1 MLIKNKFIYRIVFIF
16 LFSILTVSCKFN
28 KEIEPVSQKTN
39 RLDSL
44 FNAAVYK
51 AEIPGA
57 VVYITKNKK
66 EVFHKAYGF
75 KNIQDS
81 IPQKT
86 NDIFRMASMSKGLT
100 AVAVLQLYEKGALNL
115 NDEVSKFIP
124 EFKNPR
130 ILVNVLPDSTFTS
143 VPAKSEITIQQLL
156 THSSGIGYGFQDDRY
171 NALVIKNNISE
182 GFCEDERTSL
192 ENTKKIASL
201 PLLANPG
208 EKNIYSMSY
217 DVLSTVIEIVSGLRY
232 DEYIQ
237 QNILAPLEMHSSFF
251 TIPFSERE
259 KLVKVYQPTED
270 SKGLML
276 TTYTDINYPIIE
288 NRQFFSGGADLCS
301 TAKDYTNFVQM
312 LVNNGKYKNKQI
324 LGEKYVKMML
334 SKQTNFD
341 DGDADQ
347 GYAAWVTN
355 KKGAEKGPMS
365 LGSYGFGGFFD
376 TYTWTDPKKQF
387 TATLLLQMYPT
398 NAHHIQEKYQHIVY
412 DMIDKL

>member
-1 MLIKNKFIYRIVFIF
+1 MLIINKFLYRIVFIF
-16 LFSILTVSCKFN
+16 IFSLLIVNCKFN
-28 KEIEPVSQKTN
+28 KEIEPILQKTN

-44 FNAAVYK
+44 FNAAVSNT
-51 AEIPGA
+51 EIPGA

-66 EVFHKAYGF
+66 VVFNKAYGY
-75 KNIQDS
+75 KNIEDS
-81 IPQKT
+81 IPLKT
-86 NDIFRMASMSKGLT
+86 NDIFRMASMTKALT
-100 AVAVLQLYEKGALNL
+100 AIAMLQLYEKGALNL

-124 EFKNPR
+124 EFKNPQ

-143 VPAKSEITIQQLL
+143 VPADSEITIQQLL

-192 ENTKKIASL
+192 ENTNKIASL
-201 PLLANPG
+201 PLLSNPG

-217 DVLSTVIEIVSGLRY
+217 DVLSTVIELVSGLRY
-232 DEYIQ
+232 DEYVQ
-237 QNILAPLEMHSSFF
+237 QHILTPLEMDSSFF

-270 SKGLML
+270 HKGLVL

-301 TAKDYTNFVQM
+301 TAKDYTNFVHM
-312 LVNNGKYKNKQI
+312 LVNNGKNKNKQI

-334 SKQTNFD
+334 SNQTNFEG
-341 DGDADQ
+341 GDADQ

-355 KKGAEKGPMS
+355 KKGAEKGLMS

-398 NAHHIQEKYQHIVY
+398 NAFNIHEKYQQIVY
-412 DMIDKL
+412 DLIDKL